1 MHVYGIDAANA
12 ISIAEKAGFGPVS
25 KAVYGDELQ
34 IPASVPLLKYEHGL
48 IARLLTHARDD
59 LRLAETTAASML
71 YWHTAE
77 DCKNAREAVE
87 KLIASRIG

>member
-1 MHVYGIDAANA
+1 MNENDRP
-12 ISIAEKAGFGPVS
+12 KVS
-25 KAVYGDELQ
+25 
-34 IPASVPLLKYEHGL
+34 YEESL
-48 IARLLTHARDD
+48 IARLLQHARDD

-87 KLIASRIG
+87 KLMSSRIG